1 MSQNANYN
9 KKTFN
14 ETEFCKF
21 LTQKFKKNQKILNSQ
36 PFALKFS
43 KKFQTTKYQK
53 RLEKCFSL
61 CYNAAFDFMMKVIV

>member
-21 LTQKFKKNQKILNSQ
+21 LTQKFKLNQKSPKFTAFCAKIQQKFLNHKMTQ
-36 PFALKFS
+36 
-43 KKFQTTKYQK
+43 

>member
-1 MSQNANYN
+1 MPQNPNYN

-21 LTQKFKKNQKILNSQ
+21 LTQKFKLNQKS
-36 PFALKFS
+36 PKFTALCAKIQQKFS
-43 KKFQTTKYQK
+43 NHKMTQ

-61 CYNAAFDFMMKVIV
+61 CYNVAFDFMMKVIV

>member
-21 LTQKFKKNQKILNSQ
+21 LTQKFKKNQKIPNFTAFCAKIQ
-36 PFALKFS
+36 QKFS
-43 KKFQTTKYQK
+43 NHKKTK